1 MRPRRRSKKT
11 TLFKDNSRLAAIAD
25 AYAAAEA
32 AARLAK
38 ESAEWSSHAGVGEDD
53 AAEVTLAA
61 LRAREA
67 ATGATRARTREDAWE
82 WARQA
87 WAAVTSAKEADA
99 RVNAAVVESLMAA

>member
-1 MRPRRRSKKT
+1 MRPRRRKKT
-11 TLFKDNSRLAAIAD
+11 ATLKDNSRLAAIAD

-32 AARLAK
+32 AGRLAR

-53 AAEVTLAA
+53 AGEVTLAA

-67 ATGATRARTREDAWE
+67 ATAATRARTREDAWE

-99 RVNAAVVESLMAA
+99 RINAAIVEELLTA

>member
-1 MRPRRRSKKT
+1 MPARRRRKT

-32 AARLAK
+32 AARLSR
-38 ESAEWSSHAGVGEDD
+38 ECAEWTSHAGIGEDD

-67 ATGATRARTREDAWE
+67 ATAATRARTREDAWE

-87 WAAVTSAKEADA
+87 WAAVTSAQEADA
-99 RVNAAVVESLMAA
+99 RINAAIVEALMAA

>member
-1 MRPRRRSKKT
+1 MPARRRRKT
-11 TLFKDNSRLAAIAD
+11 TLFNDNSRLAAIAD

-32 AARLAK
+32 AARLSR
-38 ESAEWSSHAGVGEDD
+38 ECAEWTSHAGIGEDD

-67 ATGATRARTREDAWE
+67 ATAATRARTREDAWE

-87 WAAVTSAKEADA
+87 WAAVTSAQEADA
-99 RVNAAVVESLMAA
+99 RINAAIVDALMAA

>member
-1 MRPRRRSKKT
+1 MRPRRRKKT

-32 AARLAK
+32 AARLSR
-38 ESAEWSSHAGVGEDD
+38 ECAEWSSSAGIGEDD

-67 ATGATRARTREDAWE
+67 ASCATRARTREDAWE

-99 RVNAAVVESLMAA
+99 RVNAAIVESLMAA

>member
-1 MRPRRRSKKT
+1 MRPRRRKKP
-11 TLFKDNSRLAAIAD
+11 TLYKDNSRLAAIAD

-38 ESAEWSSHAGVGEDD
+38 EAAAWAGHAGLGEDD

-67 ATGATRARTREDAWE
+67 AACCTRARTREDAWE

-99 RVNAAVVESLMAA
+99 RVNAAIVESLMAA